1 MAMDSSKTTTHIIT
15 ALVSNKPGVLNRV
28 AGLFSKRGYNIES
41 LSVCATEDERLSR
54 MTIAVKGDAYV
65 LEQITKQLDKM
76 IDVKR
81 VTQLNSEASVM
92 RELLLIKINVK
103 PPQRPEIESVV
114 NIYKAKTVDLSP
126 VSMILELTGEP
137 AKIDAFITVVKEYG
151 IIELA
156 RTGLTA
162 LQRGDACIKDLND
175 YNELI

>member
-1 MAMDSSKTTTHIIT
+1 MENRITTHIIT

-41 LSVCATEDERLSR
+41 LSVCATEDEHLSR
-54 MTIAVKGDAYV
+54 MTIVVNGDVYI
-65 LEQITKQLDKM
+65 LEQITKQLDKL
-76 IDVKR
+76 IDVKK
-81 VTQLNSEASVM
+81 VTQLKGGDEAIL
-92 RELLLIKINVK
+92 RELLLIKISVK
-103 PPQRPEIESVV
+103 PSQRPEIESVV

-126 VSMILELTGEP
+126 ASMVLELTGESS
-137 AKIDAFITVVKEYG
+137 KINAFINVVKDYG

-162 LQRGDACIKDLND
+162 LQRGEVCIKDLDD

>member
-1 MAMDSSKTTTHIIT
+1 MDNKNITTHIIT

-41 LSVCATEDERLSR
+41 LSVCATEDEHLSR
-54 MTIAVKGDAYV
+54 MTIVVNGDAYI
-65 LEQITKQLDKM
+65 LEQITKQLDKL
-76 IDVKR
+76 IDVKK
-81 VTQLNSEASVM
+81 VTQLKGGDEAIL
-92 RELLLIKINVK
+92 RELLLIKISVK
-103 PPQRPEIESVV
+103 PSQRPEIESVV

-126 VSMILELTGEP
+126 ASMVLELTGESS
-137 AKIDAFITVVKEYG
+137 KINAFINVVKDYG

-162 LQRGDACIKDLND
+162 LQRGEVCIKDLDD

>member
-1 MAMDSSKTTTHIIT
+1 MENKNISTHIIT

-41 LSVCATEDERLSR
+41 LSVCTTEDDMLSR
-54 MTIAVKGDAYV
+54 MTIVVMGDAYI
-65 LEQITKQLDKM
+65 LEQITKQLDKL
-76 IDVKR
+76 IDVKK
-81 VTQLNSEASVM
+81 VTRLNSDEAIL

-103 PPQRPEIESVV
+103 PAQRPEIESAV

-126 VSMILELTGEP
+126 VSMVLELTGESS
-137 AKIDAFITVVKEYG
+137 KIDAFINVVKEYG

-162 LQRGDACIKDLND
+162 LQRGDLCIKDLDD

>member
-1 MAMDSSKTTTHIIT
+1 MENKNISIHIIT

-41 LSVCATEDERLSR
+41 LSVCATEDDLLSR
-54 MTIAVKGDAYV
+54 MTIVVEGDAYI
-65 LEQITKQLDKM
+65 LEQITKQLDKL
-76 IDVKR
+76 IDVKK
-81 VTQLNSEASVM
+81 VTRLHSDEAIL
-92 RELLLIKINVK
+92 RELLLIKISVK

-126 VSMILELTGEP
+126 ASMVLELTGESS
-137 AKIDAFITVVKEYG
+137 KIDAFINVVKEYG

-162 LQRGDACIKDLND
+162 LQRGEACIKDLDD
-175 YNELI
+175 YNDLI